1 MMIARI
7 VYLAVIGLFLINTTS
22 GFAEQPEQSTDSA
35 IASSSIAAT
44 KDDAKPDIGAL
55 GPSTT
60 ADAPKRQVEH
70 TYTQMSYDNLYRLA
84 WSYDAYALS
93 NDEALTVF
101 LQITECNLYKKFFQN
116 EFEWE
121 KIKVATREYLK
132 NNKENVSR
140 YYEYVQPI
148 YMGRYDYSLQ
158 GFPLND
164 ASKNFKAQKNFQ
176 FASFFPGDT
185 ACGKFDINQQAYPS
199 TAVLSVTSP
208 LNLSFIR
215 VPLPLAQKYIEWRSK
230 QGISTQDNRQ
240 AFIRYRIRIDAYD
253 GLKGFGTGQNS
264 FNFRGKLLRLD
275 VFADQD
281 MLLPLYNQVF

>member
-7 VYLAVIGLFLINTTS
+7 IYLAVIGLFLIGSTS
-22 GFAEQPEQSTDSA
+22 GFAASEPSTDKA

-44 KDDAKPDIGAL
+44 KNESKPDIGAL
-55 GPSTT
+55 GPS
-60 ADAPKRQVEH
+60 AVPNSPVKMVEH
-70 TYTQMSYDNLYRLA
+70 TYTQVTYDNLYRLV

-101 LQITECNLYKKFFQN
+101 LKITECNLYNKFFQN

-121 KIKVATREYLK
+121 KIKFATREYLK
-132 NNKENVSR
+132 NNKDKVSR

-148 YMGRYDYSLQ
+148 FMGRYDYSLQ
-158 GFPLND
+158 GFPIMD
-164 ASKNFKAQKNFQ
+164 ATKNFRSQKNFQ
-176 FASFFPGDT
+176 FASFFSGKT
-185 ACGKFDINQQAYPS
+185 SCGAYNINSQNYPAS
-199 TAVLSVTSP
+199 AVLSVTSP

-215 VPLPLAQKYIEWRSK
+215 VPLPLAQKYIEWRGR

-240 AFIRYRIRIDAYD
+240 AFIRYRIRIDDYD
-253 GLKGFGTGQNS
+253 GIRSFGSGMKA
-264 FNFRGKLLRLD
+264 FGFRGKLLRLD
-275 VFADQD
+275 VFADQE